1 MINNHKIC
9 VLIPAL
15 NEEETLPHLLAAI
28 PTYVDNIIV
37 VDNGSTDHTAV
48 RAKIGGAQVVSEPRR
63 GYGQACLSGIR
74 ALPACD
80 IVIFL
85 DADFCEDPAKIANLC
100 APIIDGNAEMVL
112 GSRMHESARQ
122 HLTPPQRLGN
132 GFACWLMN
140 LIWRTNY
147 TDLGPFRAVT
157 PAALS
162 AMQMQDRD
170 FGWTVEM
177 QINAAKAG
185 VRTAE
190 INVPYRHR
198 LYGKSKI
205 SGTVGGV
212 LRAGSKILYVIA
224 REIWRGKRGWA
235 GTNTAKKGQASQ

>member
-28 PTYVDNIIV
+28 PSYVDTIIV
-37 VDNGSTDHTAV
+37 VDNGSTDDTALL
-48 RAKIGGAQVVSEPRR
+48 AAGGGAQVVSEPRR
-63 GYGQACLSGIR
+63 GYGQACLSGIK

-80 IVIFL
+80 IIVFL
-85 DADFCEDPAKIANLC
+85 DADFCEDPSKITDLC
-100 APIIDGNAEMVL
+100 APIIAGEAEMVL
-112 GSRMHESARQ
+112 GSRMHEGARM
-122 HLTPPQRLGN
+122 HLTPPQRMGN

-157 PAALS
+157 PKALET
-162 AMQMQDRD
+162 MQMQDKD

-177 QINAAKAG
+177 QINAAKAR
-185 VRTAE
+185 VRTTE
-190 INVPYRHR
+190 ITVPYRDR

-212 LRAGSKILYVIA
+212 VRAGSKILYVIA
-224 REIWRGKRGWA
+224 REIWRGKRGWQNVA
-235 GTNTAKKGQASQ
+235 TAKKGQTSN